1 MGLKARPSG
10 KSSTR
15 PSTLGDDLEALKAF
29 AFGFPEAYEDHPW
42 GESVAKVRRKVFV
55 FFGRSR
61 PHDLHLSVKLPESG
75 AELLAMPFA
84 TPTGYGLGKSGWVT
98 IQCTPETRLPLE
110 LLRNFVSESYR
121 AVAPKTLSARLE
133 ASVE

>member
-1 MGLKARPSG
+1 MGLKARPAS
-10 KSSTR
+10 KK
-15 PSTLGDDLEALKAF
+15 STLQSDLEALKAF
-29 AFGFPEAYEDHPW
+29 AFAMPEAYEDHPW

-61 PHDLHLSVKLPESG
+61 PDDLHLSVKLPESG

-98 IQCTPETRLPLE
+98 LQCAPSSRLPLE
-110 LLRNFVSESYR
+110 LLKSFVTESYR
-121 AVAPKTLSARLE
+121 AVAPKRLSARLE
-133 ASVE
+133 AGAR